1 MHSRIAFYTRIST
14 DEDHQKFSLDAQ
26 RDRLEDY
33 CRGVYGASGFEVV
46 DVYRDTVSGS
56 HTNRPELQRM
66 LADSEAGRFDALLVF
81 KVDRLSRR
89 LSDLVPIVDRL
100 MKIGVTFRSV
110 TESFDTATPSGRAM
124 MQMLGV
130 FAELERAT
138 IIERTKVGMDK
149 KARSGLR
156 VGGSVPYGYR
166 LNDEKALIP
175 NEEEA
180 VVVRKMF
187 SMYGDGKD
195 GVSTICTRLNAVGY
209 RKRKGGKWDRRM
221 ILHMLRSP
229 VYVGR
234 LKWKEFEHERN
245 HDPLVSDELFAK
257 VAAILLERSEDLKG
271 RQWHNRSERLL
282 TGIIRCGLCGSP
294 MVGVSARKKGQ
305 KYAYYVCTKKNAAG
319 GCTQGSIRAEI
330 LEGNVLED
338 INELFR
344 DDTFVERVWAEAN
357 RLLSEVQPQV
367 EAELGKVI
375 ADAVRAREA
384 LDRSFQAFEAG
395 TMKPEECSARIEDLN
410 AQLVALEEHR
420 RELGA
425 AQANLALP
433 ALDKAAVAALLDD
446 FEKVFAT
453 ATNPQKKHLL
463 HELVKEVRVDSKES
477 VEVWYRFPQKA
488 TGPAGADPVRT
499 QPHLARLVSQCAN
512 HAPDAAEV
520 VILAIVTS
528 FATRRRTRTPRFARV
543 AIAASPGTHLRVS
556 GISIDCS
563 KRPSGPNL
571 PRTRPTRHELI
582 LKARRWIEELD
593 TGRMPTR
600 AAIARREGLSR
611 ARVTQVL
618 GLLR

>member
-1 MHSRIAFYTRIST
+1 MTKVAFYTRIST

-33 CRGVYGASGFEVV
+33 CRGIYGAPGFEVV
-46 DVYRDTVSGS
+46 DVYRDTVTGS

-166 LNDEKALIP
+166 LNEEKALVP

-195 GVSTICTRLNAVGY
+195 GVSTICAQLNAMGY
-209 RKRKGGKWDRRM
+209 RKRRGSRWDRRM

-229 VYVGR
+229 VYVGQM
-234 LKWKEFEHERN
+234 KWKEFEHERN

-257 VAAILLERSEDLKG
+257 VAQILLQRSEDLKG
-271 RQWHNRSERLL
+271 RQWHNKSERLL
-282 TGIIRCGLCGSP
+282 TGIIGCSCGSH
-294 MVGVSARKKGQ
+294 MIGVSGRKNGVKIPY
-305 KYAYYVCTKKNAAG
+305 YACASRMAKAG
-319 GCTQGSIRAEI
+319 CKQDYIRADE
-330 LEGNVLED
+330 LEGMVLSD
-338 INELFR
+338 LNELFR
-344 DDTFVERVWAEAN
+344 DDEFVERVWAEAN
-357 RLLSEVQPQV
+357 RLLAEERPQV

-384 LDRSFQAFEAG
+384 LDRYFQAFEAG
-395 TMKPEECSARIEDLN
+395 TMKPAECSARIEDLN
-410 AQLVALEEHR
+410 SLLVALEEHR
-420 RELGA
+420 RELET

-446 FEKVFAT
+446 WAT
-453 ATNPQKKHLL
+453 ITRC
-463 HELVKEVRVDSKES
+463 VK
-477 VEVWYRFPQKA
+477 
-488 TGPAGADPVRT
+488 G
-499 QPHLARLVSQCAN
+499 
-512 HAPDAAEV
+512 
-520 VILAIVTS
+520 
-528 FATRRRTRTPRFARV
+528 
-543 AIAASPGTHLRVS
+543 
-556 GISIDCS
+556 
-563 KRPSGPNL
+563 
-571 PRTRPTRHELI
+571 
-582 LKARRWIEELD
+582 
-593 TGRMPTR
+593 
-600 AAIARREGLSR
+600 
-611 ARVTQVL
+611 
-618 GLLR
+618 